1 MGDIQNVI
9 DALQDANVNEIG
21 HVWITDSARNAMVRI
36 LMKEAE
42 RLKEQEKEIDEISD
56 EYLDLGNEMA
66 KQPKPKTGKW
76 VGEEY
81 WYMCS
86 ECQFD
91 CPHFIRDWNYEQV
104 RTQYCPHCG
113 AKMENASG

>member
-1 MGDIQNVI
+1 MTKEEKAITGLENLRDAIREDYIRETDQAI
-9 DALQDANVNEIG
+9 RTIDDALE
-21 HVWITDSARNAMVRI
+21 
-36 LMKEAE
+36 L
-42 RLKEQEKEIDEISD
+42 LKEQPQQK
-56 EYLDLGNEMA
+56 
-66 KQPKPKTGKW
+66 KTGKW

-104 RTQYCPHCG
+104 RTEYCPHCG
-113 AKMENASG
+113 AKMENCQ